1 MIAIGHMEVL
11 FFLCALN
18 IAGRYLRKQYPFTL
32 IIRGLI
38 SCFSFWNTYL
48 KLSSCVVMFLILSG
62 YSLSL
67 TSFTHTLFFFLRS
80 YFSHFKENIWRTLR
94 GRSQTVWRD
103 FPKYR
108 QIKKRFS
115 WKPIISNFS
124 SLVNR
129 CVKIVSLSKEIVIG
143 CSEPSR

>member
-32 IIRGLI
+32 IIRDLI

-67 TSFTHTLFFFLRS
+67 TSFTHTLFFFCARTFLILKKIYGGLFEAVHKLFDEISQNIGKLKKIFMKAHYFKLQFFGQPMCENCLTVKRDS
-80 YFSHFKENIWRTLR
+80 YWVFWT
-94 GRSQTVWRD
+94 
-103 FPKYR
+103 
-108 QIKKRFS
+108 
-115 WKPIISNFS
+115 
-124 SLVNR
+124 
-129 CVKIVSLSKEIVIG
+129 
-143 CSEPSR
+143 

>member
-1 MIAIGHMEVL
+1 MGHIEVL

-67 TSFTHTLFFFLRS
+67 TSFTHTLFFFALVLFLLFVRV
-80 YFSHFKENIWRTLR
+80 HFKENIWRTLR
-94 GRSQTVWRD
+94 GRPQTVWRD
-103 FPKYR
+103 FPKYW
-108 QIKKRFS
+108 QIKKDFHES
-115 WKPIISNFS
+115 PLFQTSVLWSTDVWNC
-124 SLVNR
+124 LT
-129 CVKIVSLSKEIVIG
+129 VKRDSYWVFWT
-143 CSEPSR
+143 